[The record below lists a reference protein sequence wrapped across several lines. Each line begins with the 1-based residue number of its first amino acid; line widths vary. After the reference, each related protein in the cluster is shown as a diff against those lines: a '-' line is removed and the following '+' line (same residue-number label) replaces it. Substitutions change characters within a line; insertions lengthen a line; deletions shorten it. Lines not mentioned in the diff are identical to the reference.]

1 MCWGQIT
8 SPGPEGHTGLGA
20 VAQGSQLDAGGLRQ
34 QTRGVH
40 DRGVLVANGSTRVF
54 SSRIHPPP
62 CRAQPHSLLLSWLH
76 MATSRGHTRP
86 RPQKPEVAASLKWAG
101 VSTPEVGSPVGVL
114 WRGPFPAVGGIP
126 RWGELRALQG
136 LGATW
141 ASAFLP
147 RTTVEWG
154 TSRRCGLSPGAAAGV
169 TYKNAGMQDKVQPAR
184 AR

>member
-1 MCWGQIT
+1 MGKHRTQPPYPAVGW
-8 SPGPEGHTGLGA
+8 GA
-20 VAQGSQLDAGGLRQ
+20 VAQGSQLDAGGLRWQ
-34 QTRGVH
+34 KRGMH
-40 DRGVLVANGSTRVF
+40 ERGVLLANCSTRVF

-76 MATSRGHTRP
+76 MATSWGHTRP
-86 RPQKPEVAASLKWAG
+86 RPRKPEVAASLEGAG

-114 WRGPFPAVGGIP
+114 RRTPFSAVGEIP
-126 RWGELRALQG
+126 GWGELRALQG

-147 RTTVEWG
+147 RTTVEWP
-154 TSRRCGLSPGAAAGV
+154 TSRRCGPSPGAAAGV
-169 TYKNAGMQDKVQPAR
+169 TCKNAGMQGKVQPAR

>member
-1 MCWGQIT
+1 MTGECWWPRAAPGFPPPGYT
-8 SPGPEGHTGLGA
+8 LLPAGLSPTPFCSPGCTGHQPGAHQAPYPEA
-20 VAQGSQLDAGGLRQ
+20 
-34 QTRGVH
+34 
-40 DRGVLVANGSTRVF
+40 
-54 SSRIHPPP
+54 
-62 CRAQPHSLLLSWLH
+62 
-76 MATSRGHTRP
+76 
-86 RPQKPEVAASLKWAG
+86 EVAASLEWAG
-101 VSTPEVGSPVGVL
+101 VSTSEVGSPVGVL

-169 TYKNAGMQDKVQPAR
+169 TYKNAGMQDKIQPAR